1 MISDFAVFR
10 SLRKTK
16 KKLKMKINIFKF
28 LRKTEK
34 YKNTKKYVLSFFAKL
49 KEYKNTKIKHVS
61 SCFAKL
67 KNSKQC
73 FEMFPFEALQTFR
86 VSSLSFEFHAF
97 PNVCLCGLQIIN
109 QIKLKIKKYTFANQK
124 RCLKFTASAKKFVF
138 NECSRRQ
145 LCKVFVSLR

>member
-1 MISDFAVFR
+1 
-10 SLRKTK
+10 
-16 KKLKMKINIFKF
+16 
-28 LRKTEK
+28 
-34 YKNTKKYVLSFFAKL
+34 
-49 KEYKNTKIKHVS
+49 
-61 SCFAKL
+61 
-67 KNSKQC
+67 
-73 FEMFPFEALQTFR
+73 MFHSEALQTFR

-145 LCKVFVSLR
+145 LRKVLFRFVNFRCETRYFIAEKIVFNRCWIGQLSKVSVLCIHMLNVKFAKQFSSRTMKSI